1 MKSVLGESLDPRL
14 LGKISDRRFF
24 VGRVILM
31 KQNRYLSLLT
41 VILGNLLYTL
51 TVKLFLLPANLISC
65 GTTGLALVANHFL
78 NIPMTGFILF
88 FNMAMLAV
96 GWMILGRKF
105 AMTTVLSSVL
115 YPLFLEI
122 LNRVLGDISVT
133 DNIMLNVLFAG
144 MGLGISLGI
153 VIRSG
158 ASTGGMDIPP
168 LVLKKFFHIPVSA
181 SLWVFDFCIMLSQAA
196 FHPLEDLLYG
206 VLLLIV
212 ISIALN
218 KVMLLGT
225 SRTEVKIVST
235 RSDEIRQAI
244 LSRVDRGV
252 TILHGQGGFGRQDTE
267 VILSVVSNYELPRVQ
282 QLARAIDPDCFMIIS
297 QVTEVWG
304 RGFSYGKR
312 ELPSE
317 K

>member
-1 MKSVLGESLDPRL
+1 MK
-14 LGKISDRRFF
+14 K
-24 VGRVILM
+24 
-31 KQNRYLSLLT
+31 KRYLSLLT

-96 GWMILGRKF
+96 GWMILGKKF
-105 AMTTVLSSVL
+105 AMTTVLSSIL
-115 YPLFLEI
+115 YPLFLEV

-133 DNIMLNVLFAG
+133 NNIMLNVLFAG

-304 RGFSYGKR
+304 RGVSYGKR